1 MELAGEVGQGAAA
14 VVVARDEQNVSK
26 RFRNIDR
33 VVVTTPGELEVAAL
47 VWARSVLVTEE
58 ALELVQEKAS

>member
-1 MELAGEVGQGAAA
+1 
-14 VVVARDEQNVSK
+14 VVVTSGEENVAKS
-26 RFRNIDR
+26 FRNIDR

-47 VWARSVLVTEE
+47 VWARSVLVTQQ